1 MERFPMKD
9 RKISQNDEAYAQDAY
24 LQWWYFDAIFE
35 DGHRLLTFF
44 LPRNT
49 GSLEQHPADQ
59 PFLDIVLKPPSGEII
74 REGRSFSPKEFS
86 PRKGSFGASFGGD
99 CSMDFEKGTDSNR
112 LGRYLLK
119 ARADRLAYDLQLV
132 PDLPPWSPNG
142 PSGLLSRP
150 AIMLTRRSLFTKD
163 YFHYAAFVPRG
174 RLEGQI
180 VVDGKP
186 FNVRGSGYH
195 EQGRNS
201 FPLREFAKA
210 WYWLHIESPPWTILS
225 GTVVPLRAFPGSM
238 PRAQGGFAFVQN
250 GDRRLMGVGD
260 PFGVAV
266 KWSRVVHHSP
276 WPDSEDSL
284 AWETRVRCLW
294 PGRMVTADV
303 VSREVLEHVRFHDP
317 EKGRAPSHWSQTI
330 AEAKV
335 KILDGFRRVEFDAE
349 CVLET
354 MVTGA

>member
-1 MERFPMKD
+1 MKD
-9 RKISQNDEAYAQDAY
+9 REITQRDEAYAQDAY

-35 DGHRLLTFF
+35 DGHRLLTFV
-44 LPRNT
+44 LPRST
-49 GSLEQHPADQ
+49 GSMEQHPPDQ
-59 PFLDIVLKPPSGEII
+59 PFLDIVLKPPSGDII
-74 REGRSFSPKEFS
+74 REGRSFSPREFS
-86 PRKGSFGASFGGD
+86 PRKGVFGASLGAD
-99 CSMDFEKGTDSNR
+99 CSVEFEEGRGSNR

-119 ARADRLAYDLQLV
+119 ARAGRLAYDLKLL
-132 PDLPPWSPNG
+132 PKLPPWSPNG

-150 AIMLTRRSLFTKD
+150 AIMLARHSLFTKD

-180 VVDGKP
+180 KVDGKP

-210 WYWLHIESPPWTILS
+210 WYWLHIEQPPWTILS
-225 GTVVPLRAFPGSM
+225 GTVVPLHAFPRSRA
-238 PRAQGGFAFVQN
+238 RAQGGFAFVQK
-250 GDRRLMGVGD
+250 GDQRLMGTAD

-266 KWSRVVHHSP
+266 RWTRLVHRSARVG
-276 WPDSEDSL
+276 SEGSL
-284 AWETRVRCLW
+284 AWEAGVRCFR
-294 PGRMVTADV
+294 PGLMVKADV
-303 VSREVLEHVRFHDP
+303 DSREVLEHVHFHDS
-317 EKGRAPSHWSQTI
+317 EKTRVPSHWSQTI
-330 AEAKV
+330 ASARV
-335 KILDGFRRVEFDAE
+335 KILHGIRRVEFDAE